1 MQDNCSEFKNAR
13 VDELCDDLGIKHEF
27 LAKYTPQSSGLV
39 ERKIM
44 SLIDMVRL
52 MLREY
57 NVSDSFW
64 VKAINMVCH
73 ARN

>member
-13 VDELCDDLGIKHEF
+13 VDELCDDLGIKYEF

-52 MLREY
+52 MLI
-57 NVSDSFW
+57 DS
-64 VKAINMVCH
+64 ICH
-73 ARN
+73 CILKKTLMSR